1 MPKVPTN
8 AVFSLIRT
16 TQTGSEDGTPIF
28 AREPVRKIRVWWDG
42 DSQPAGMTQV
52 SEVEPDVLIQ
62 ALMIIPQAQNE
73 IIMEEADE
81 GTVVFD
87 DGTSVDGTWRVLSAH
102 RKARLSG
109 AGNQEVLLQRT
120 IESR

>member
-16 TQTGSEDGTPIF
+16 IQTGSEDGTPIF
-28 AREPVRKIRVWWDG
+28 SQEPVRTLKVWWDG

-62 ALMIIPQAQNE
+62 ALMIIPQSADE

-87 DGTSVDGTWRVLSAH
+87 DGTPVGGRWRVLSAH

-109 AGNQEVLLQRT
+109 AGNQEILLQRT